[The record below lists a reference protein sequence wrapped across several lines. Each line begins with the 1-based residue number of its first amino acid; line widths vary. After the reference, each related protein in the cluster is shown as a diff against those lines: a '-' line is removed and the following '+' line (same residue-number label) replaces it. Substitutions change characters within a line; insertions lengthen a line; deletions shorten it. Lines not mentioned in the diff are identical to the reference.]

1 MPPLIRFLI
10 RHALAGGAIGIAF
23 TAVILVFDIGS
34 IRSMTEGSAE
44 GTGIRLLL
52 AFFISTT
59 FASAQMGVAVM
70 FPPSRKDD
78 PMAPPDHPG
87 EDEDDG
93 PPR

>member
-10 RHALAGGAIGIAF
+10 RHALAGGAIGVAF
-23 TAVILVFDIGS
+23 TAVVLVLDVGA
-34 IRSMTEGSAE
+34 IRTMTQGSAE

-52 AFFISTT
+52 TFFVSTT

-78 PMAPPDHPG
+78 PTAPPDGPD
-87 EDEDDG
+87 DEDWS
-93 PPR
+93 R

>member
-10 RHALAGGAIGIAF
+10 RHALAGAAIGVVF

-34 IRSMTEGSAE
+34 IRTLTQGGGE
-44 GTGIRLLL
+44 GTGVRLLL
-52 AFFISTT
+52 AFFVSTT

-78 PMAPPDHPG
+78 PMAPPESPSEDD
-87 EDEDDG
+87 EDERG
-93 PPR
+93 